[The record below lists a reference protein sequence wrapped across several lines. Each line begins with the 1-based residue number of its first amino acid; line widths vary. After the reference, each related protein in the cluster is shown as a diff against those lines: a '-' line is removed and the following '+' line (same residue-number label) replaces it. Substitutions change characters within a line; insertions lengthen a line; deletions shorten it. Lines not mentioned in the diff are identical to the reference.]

1 MLHNINLLC
10 ITCDMLMQVSVPNE
24 LHTGIYAM
32 KLCPWAER
40 MAMSRGDTQ

>member
-1 MLHNINLLC
+1 MFIC
-10 ITCDMLMQVSVPNE
+10 MQCDMLMQVSVPNE